1 MMPPLTRRTRWLD
14 RFGKDLGKVWERFGK
29 EMFNV
34 NKMDSMKNKEKEN
47 GANFAEANVKI
58 RDGIGMWAEIML
70 MSEADGWAYKLNYFP
85 RDIMNAVYIF
95 QHVLSNVGI
104 KKGIIDEEKA
114 VVFGKRLRE
123 LVKDMTGYDPVAF
136 FGGAGKEKAD
146 S

>member
-1 MMPPLTRRTRWLD
+1 
-14 RFGKDLGKVWERFGK
+14 
-29 EMFNV
+29 MFNV
-34 NKMDSMKNKEKEN
+34 NKMDSMKNKDKEN

-136 FGGAGKEKAD
+136 FDGAGKEKAD